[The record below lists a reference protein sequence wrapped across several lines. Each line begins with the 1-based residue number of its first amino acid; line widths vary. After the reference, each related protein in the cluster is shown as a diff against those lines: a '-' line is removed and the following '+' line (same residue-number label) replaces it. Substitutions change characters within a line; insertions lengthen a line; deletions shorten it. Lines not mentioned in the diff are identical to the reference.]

1 MKSKSLV
8 WIGMV
13 VGSVVGG
20 FVPKLWGA
28 GMFSMS
34 ALATSTAGGLVG
46 IWAGYRLSRM

>member
-1 MKSKSLV
+1 MNSKSLV

-28 GMFSMS
+28 GMFSMGS
-34 ALATSTAGGLVG
+34 IATSAAGGLAG
-46 IWAGYRLSRM
+46 IWAGYKLSRM